1 MSPPRADALPD
12 ADALSSLRPLDRARS
27 RRIAR
32 AFAPRH
38 LLGNRHDYFYSL
50 VKLRTDPL
58 YPGVLAAL
66 RGTRAPVLDL
76 GCGLGLLAHAL
87 RQDGQALPYRGVDI
101 DADKI
106 ARGARVA
113 ADCCLRDVRL
123 EVMDLGLETPDHS
136 GSVTILD
143 VLQFLSPHDQRELLL
158 KVAAMIA
165 PRGRLVIRTGLQDDS
180 GRSRTS
186 RVSDRFANLVG
197 WMQERPRSYPTAD
210 GLRRV
215 LEGAGLRVS
224 LAPLYGST
232 PFNNW
237 LLVATP
243 LPPAGRPRPDHVSQ
257 GSSPPATRAS

>member
-1 MSPPRADALPD
+1 MHPARADALPD
-12 ADALSSLRPLDRARS
+12 ADALSSLRPLDRTRS

-38 LLGNRHDYFYSL
+38 LLGNRHDYFYTL
-50 VKLRTDPL
+50 IKLRSDPL

-87 RQDGQALPYRGVDI
+87 RQDGQTQPYRGVDI

-106 ARGARVA
+106 SRGARVS
-113 ADCCLRDVRL
+113 ADCGLRDVRL
-123 EVMDLGLETPDHS
+123 EVMDVGVESPDHS

-143 VLQFLSPHDQRELLL
+143 VLQFLSPPAQRELLV

-165 PRGRLVIRTGLQDDS
+165 PRGRLVIRTGLQDES
-180 GRSRTS
+180 GRSRNS

-197 WMQERPRSYPTAD
+197 WMQERPRSYPTA
-210 GLRRV
+210 
-215 LEGAGLRVS
+215 AGLRQALEGVGMQVS

-243 LPPAGRPRPDHVSQ
+243 TPPA
-257 GSSPPATRAS
+257 

>member
-1 MSPPRADALPD
+1 MHPVRTANLPD
-12 ADALSSLRPLDRARS
+12 VGALSSLRPLDGARS
-27 RRIAR
+27 RTIAR
-32 AFAPRH
+32 AFAPRR
-38 LLGNRHDYFYSL
+38 LLGNRHDFFYTL
-50 VKLRTDPL
+50 IKLRSDPL

-87 RQDGQALPYRGVDI
+87 RQDGQMMAYRGVDI

-106 ARGARVA
+106 SRGARVA
-113 ADCCLRDVRL
+113 ADVGLRDVRL
-123 EVMDLGLETPDHS
+123 EVMDVGTETPDHS

-143 VLQFLSPHDQRELLL
+143 VLQFLQPAEQHALLV

-165 PRGRLVIRTGLQDDS
+165 PRGRLVIRTGLQDES

-210 GLRRV
+210 GLRRS
-215 LEGAGLRVS
+215 LEGAGLQVS

-243 LPPAGRPRPDHVSQ
+243 TAP
-257 GSSPPATRAS
+257 

>member
-1 MSPPRADALPD
+1 MPPAPAASLPD
-12 ADALSSLRPLDRARS
+12 AGAFSSLQPLDRARS
-27 RRIAR
+27 RAIAR
-32 AFAPRH
+32 AFAPRR
-38 LLGNRHDYFYSL
+38 LLGNRHDFFYAL
-50 VKLRTDPL
+50 LKLRSDPL

-87 RQDGQALPYRGVDI
+87 RQDGQMQSYRGVDI
-101 DADKI
+101 DAAKI
-106 ARGARVA
+106 ARGSRVA

-123 EVMDLGLETPDHS
+123 EVMDVGVETPAHS

-143 VLQFLSPHDQRELLL
+143 VLQFLPPDEQHALLV
-158 KVAAMIA
+158 KVAGMIA
-165 PRGRLVIRTGLQDDS
+165 PRGRLVIRTGLQDET

-186 RVSDRFANLVG
+186 RLSDRFANVVG

-210 GLRRV
+210 GLRRS

-224 LAPLYGST
+224 LAPLYGNT

-243 LPPAGRPRPDHVSQ
+243 VLSA
-257 GSSPPATRAS
+257 

>member
-1 MSPPRADALPD
+1 MPPARADALPD
-12 ADALSSLRPLDRARS
+12 ADALSSLRPLDGDRS

-38 LLGNRHDYFYSL
+38 PLGNRHDYFYTL
-50 VKLRTDPL
+50 LKLRSDPL

-87 RQDGQALPYRGVDI
+87 RQDGQRMPYRGVDI

-113 ADCCLRDVRL
+113 ADCGLRDTRL
-123 EVMDLGLETPDHS
+123 EVMDVALETPRHC

-143 VLQFLSPHDQRELLL
+143 VLQFLPPEARRELLF
-158 KVAAMIA
+158 KAAAMVA

-180 GRSRTS
+180 GRARTT
-186 RVSDRFANLVG
+186 RVSDRFASLVG
-197 WMQERPRSYPTAD
+197 WMQERPRSYPTA
-210 GLRRV
+210 GELRQV
-215 LEGAGLRVS
+215 LEGLGMQVS

-243 LPPAGRPRPDHVSQ
+243 GDPA
-257 GSSPPATRAS
+257 

>member
-1 MSPPRADALPD
+1 MHPLSADSLPD
-12 ADALSSLRPLDRARS
+12 AGAFSSLRPLDRARS

-38 LLGNRHDYFYSL
+38 PLGNRHDYFYTL
-50 VKLRTDPL
+50 IKLRSDPL

-87 RQDGQALPYRGVDI
+87 RQDGQAQPYRGVDI
-101 DADKI
+101 DGDKV

-113 ADCCLRDVRL
+113 ADCCLPNVRL
-123 EVMDLGLETPDHS
+123 EVMDVGMETPDHS

-143 VLQFLSPHDQRELLL
+143 MLQFLPPDEQRALLAR
-158 KVAAMIA
+158 VAAMIA
-165 PRGRLVIRTGLQDDS
+165 PRGRLVIRTGLQDES

-186 RVSDRFANLVG
+186 RLSDRFANLVG

-210 GLRRV
+210 GLRQV
-215 LEGAGLRVS
+215 LEHAGLQVS

-243 LPPAGRPRPDHVSQ
+243 VPPA
-257 GSSPPATRAS
+257 

>member
-1 MSPPRADALPD
+1 MPD
-12 ADALSSLRPLDRARS
+12 VAALSSLRPLDRARC
-27 RRIAR
+27 REIAR

-38 LLGNRHDYFYSL
+38 LLGNRHDYFYTL
-50 VKLRTDPL
+50 IKLRSDPL

-87 RQDGQALPYRGVDI
+87 RHDGQSLPYRGVDI

-113 ADCCLRDVRL
+113 ADRCLRDVRL
-123 EVMDLGLETPDHS
+123 DVMDLGVETPDHS
-136 GSVTILD
+136 GSATILD
-143 VLQFLSPHDQRELLL
+143 VLQFLSPEEQRQLLV

-180 GRSRTS
+180 GRSRNS
-186 RVSDRFANLVG
+186 RVSDRFASLVG
-197 WMQERPRSYPTAD
+197 WMQERPRSYPTAA
-210 GLRRV
+210 GLRRI

-224 LAPLYGST
+224 MAPLYGST

-243 LPPAGRPRPDHVSQ
+243 VLP
-257 GSSPPATRAS
+257 

>member
-1 MSPPRADALPD
+1 MHPAPAHSLPD
-12 ADALSSLRPLDRARS
+12 VDALSSLRPLDGARS

-32 AFAPRH
+32 AFAPRNV
-38 LLGNRHDYFYSL
+38 LGNRHDFFYTL

-87 RQDGQALPYRGVDI
+87 RQDGQAMAYRGVDI

-106 ARGARVA
+106 SRGARVA
-113 ADCCLRDVRL
+113 ADIGLRDVRL
-123 EVMDLGLETPDHS
+123 EVMDVGVETPDHS

-143 VLQFLSPHDQRELLL
+143 MLQFLQPAEQHALLV

-186 RVSDRFANLVG
+186 RLSDRFANVVG

-210 GLRRV
+210 GLRRS
-215 LEGAGLRVS
+215 LEGAGLQVS

-243 LPPAGRPRPDHVSQ
+243 TAR
-257 GSSPPATRAS
+257 

>member
-1 MSPPRADALPD
+1 MSPAPAARTPD
-12 ADALSSLRPLDRARS
+12 AGAFSALQPLDRDRS
-27 RRIAR
+27 RAIAR
-32 AFAPRH
+32 AFAPRN
-38 LLGNRHDYFYSL
+38 LFGNRHDFFYTL
-50 VKLRTDPL
+50 LKLRSDPL

-87 RQDGQALPYRGVDI
+87 RQDGQHQSYRGVDI
-101 DADKI
+101 DAAKI
-106 ARGARVA
+106 ARGSRVA
-113 ADCCLRDVRL
+113 ADCGLRDVRL
-123 EVMDLGLETPDHS
+123 EVMDVGVETPDHS

-143 VLQFLSPHDQRELLL
+143 VLQFLPPDAQRELLAR
-158 KVAAMIA
+158 VAPMIA
-165 PRGRLVIRTGLQDDS
+165 PRGRLVIRTGLQDRT

-186 RVSDRFANLVG
+186 RISDRLANLIG

-210 GLRRV
+210 GLRRI
-215 LEGAGLRVS
+215 LEDLGLRVS

-243 LPPAGRPRPDHVSQ
+243 LPPPR
-257 GSSPPATRAS
+257 

>member
-1 MSPPRADALPD
+1 MPPASAASLPD
-12 ADALSSLRPLDRARS
+12 VGAFSSLQPLDRARS
-27 RRIAR
+27 RAIAR
-32 AFAPRH
+32 AFAPRRV
-38 LLGNRHDYFYSL
+38 LGNRHDFFYTL
-50 VKLRTDPL
+50 FKLRSDPL

-87 RQDGQALPYRGVDI
+87 RQDGQMQSYRGVDI
-101 DADKI
+101 DAAKI
-106 ARGARVA
+106 SRGARVA
-113 ADCCLRDVRL
+113 ADCRLRDVRL
-123 EVMDLGLETPDHS
+123 EVMDVGVETPAHS

-143 VLQFLSPHDQRELLL
+143 ALQFLPPDEQHALLV
-158 KVAAMIA
+158 KVAGMIA
-165 PRGRLVIRTGLQDDS
+165 PRGRLVIRTGLQDES

-186 RVSDRFANLVG
+186 RLGDRFASVVG
-197 WMQERPRSYPTAD
+197 WMQERPRCYPTAD
-210 GLRRV
+210 GLRRS

-243 LPPAGRPRPDHVSQ
+243 VLPA
-257 GSSPPATRAS
+257 

>member
-1 MSPPRADALPD
+1 MHPVPSPSLPD
-12 ADALSSLRPLDRARS
+12 LGALSSLRPLDRARS
-27 RRIAR
+27 RTIAR

-38 LLGNRHDYFYSL
+38 LLGNRHDFLYTL
-50 VKLRTDPL
+50 IKLRTDPL

-76 GCGLGLLAHAL
+76 GSGLGLLAHAL
-87 RQDGQALPYRGVDI
+87 RQDGQSIAYRGVDI

-106 ARGARVA
+106 CRGARVA
-113 ADCCLRDVRL
+113 ADIGLRDVRL
-123 EVMDLGLETPDHS
+123 EVMDVGTETPDHS

-143 VLQFLSPHDQRELLL
+143 VLQFLQPAEQHALLV

-165 PRGRLVIRTGLQDDS
+165 PRGRLVIRTGLQDES

-210 GLRRV
+210 GLRRS
-215 LEGAGLRVS
+215 LEGAGLQVS

-243 LPPAGRPRPDHVSQ
+243 STP
-257 GSSPPATRAS
+257 

>member
-1 MSPPRADALPD
+1 MSHAHADTLPD
-12 ADALSSLRPLDRARS
+12 AGALSSLRPFDRARS
-27 RRIAR
+27 REIAR

-38 LLGNRHDYFYSL
+38 LLGNRHDYFYTL
-50 VKLRTDPL
+50 IKLRSDPL

-113 ADCCLRDVRL
+113 ADCRLRDVRL
-123 EVMDLGLETPDHS
+123 EVMDLGQERPSHC

-143 VLQFLSPHDQRELLL
+143 MLQFLSPGDQRALLTR
-158 KVAAMIA
+158 VAAMIA
-165 PRGRLVIRTGLQDDS
+165 PRGRLVIRTGLRDES

-186 RVSDRFANLVG
+186 RISDRFASLVG
-197 WMQERPRSYPTAD
+197 WMQERPRSYPTAA
-210 GLRRV
+210 GLRRI
-215 LEGAGLRVS
+215 LEDAGLRVS

-243 LPPAGRPRPDHVSQ
+243 VFRTPVNR
-257 GSSPPATRAS
+257 